1 MILQNINVTAAMV
14 YLTLISQ
21 IVVISVLLANKW
33 RKNKT
38 NLLMSYPPADYPNLY
53 VNNAEVEHKRLQL
66 RKLFDYSIAALSL
79 TIVAYVYVNK
89 VDIAMVASAIKFI
102 AIIQLM
108 PWFLSAY
115 WCKENNKRM
124 AKNFPS
130 TKRKSSFQSRR
141 LTDFVAPLKLL
152 LVIVCY
158 LSILF
163 FSVYIY
169 VEQLWQQQSST
180 ALMHLALT
188 TLMMAYL
195 AWVLFNSLYGKKK
208 DNFISSDDRLT
219 IIAKRCKNTTLF
231 ITLYCIFILGLYLV
245 KTFSLSNV
253 YIEVIT
259 SIFIQV
265 LLLLGSDNNSGK
277 DYQVYR

>member
-1 MILQNINVTAAMV
+1 MILQNIDVTAAMV
-14 YLTLISQ
+14 YLILISQ

-33 RKNKT
+33 RKNKL
-38 NLLMSYPPADYPNLY
+38 NLLMIYPPADYPNLY
-53 VNNAEVEHKRLQL
+53 VNSAEVEHKRLQL

-79 TIVAYVYVNK
+79 TIVTYVYVNN
-89 VDIAMVASAIKFI
+89 VDIAMLASALKFI
-102 AIIQLM
+102 AAIQLM

-124 AKNFPS
+124 AENFPS
-130 TKRKSSFQSRR
+130 AKRKSSFQSRR

-152 LVIVCY
+152 LVIACY
-158 LSILF
+158 LLILF

-169 VEQLWQQQSST
+169 VEQLWQQQSNT

-208 DNFISSDDRLT
+208 DNFISSDDRVN
-219 IIAKRCKNTTLF
+219 IIAKKCKNTTLF
-231 ITLYCIFILGLYLV
+231 ITLYCVFILGLYLI

-253 YIEVIT
+253 YIEIMT

-265 LLLLGSDNNSGK
+265 LLLLGSDNRSDK